1 MMEKL
6 ISGFESFHA
15 LFNETLDIL
24 KKVEVL
30 ENSIR
35 NELIN
40 RPDNIEYL
48 RLLSILKIRL
58 LNDPISCCEIEGK
71 INEITEKDKFLD

>member
-6 ISGFESFHA
+6 ISGFDSFHA
-15 LFNETLDIL
+15 LFSETLDIL
-24 KKVEVL
+24 KKIEIL
-30 ENSIR
+30 ENSIK
-35 NELIN
+35 NELAY